1 MPVPA
6 AAGLVN
12 PNAPRPIEVFH
23 LSDAANAAIPADIR
37 EQFHTDDRGH
47 VLFFSSVPLDVAS
60 SNRQNLGHSLKYM
73 AAKEER
79 RELVEERKRRL
90 AHEQEEREK
99 TVKRMRADKESKL
112 ASQVEAL
119 TKRAVQLTA
128 DRIASGTS
136 MVYEALYFDQA
147 ENAKLSDIKAREHMI
162 AAGRD
167 LQAQTAQIQAESTK
181 ASFVNLRGNAMYMDD
196 IDPRA

>member
-1 MPVPA
+1 MPVPT

-37 EQFHTDDRGH
+37 EQFHIDDRGH
-47 VLFFSSVPLDVAS
+47 VLFFSSAPLDVAS

-73 AAKEER
+73 AVKEER
-79 RELVEERKRRL
+79 RERVEERKRKL

-99 TVKRMRADKESKL
+99 TVKRMRADEESKL
-112 ASQVEAL
+112 SSQVEAL
-119 TKRAVQLTA
+119 TKRAVQVTA
-128 DRIASGTS
+128 DRIVSGTR
-136 MVYEALYFDQA
+136 MLYEAIYLDQA
-147 ENAKLSDIKAREHMI
+147 ENAKLSDVEAREHMI
-162 AAGRD
+162 AADRD

-181 ASFVNLRGNAMYMDD
+181 ASFVNLRGNTMYMDD
-196 IDPRA
+196 IDPAA